1 MGLKSDLQTLKT
13 FSDNPYDAKYRPKK
27 EMIKL
32 YIRLQVWLILL
43 LGFSAQVYIIVTGP
57 LSIYWIVIYWR
68 SREYWKDLG
77 WKMRYYYLPTIPVF
91 LFGMYLC
98 IQQYFILGIEW
109 FVNRY
114 MFYI

>member
-1 MGLKSDLQTLKT
+1 MGLKRDLQTLKT

-32 YIRLQVWLILL
+32 FIFLEISLLLL

-57 LSIYWIVIYWR
+57 LSIYWIVIFWR

-77 WKMRYYYLPTIPVF
+77 WKMRYYYLPTLAVF
-91 LFGMYLC
+91 ILGLYLC
-98 IQQYFILGIEW
+98 IQQCFIKGIEW
-109 FVNRY
+109 FVNKY

>member
-32 YIRLQVWLILL
+32 YIRLQVWLLLL

-57 LSIYWIVIYWR
+57 LSIYWIVFYWR

-77 WKMRYYYLPTIPVF
+77 WKMRYYYLPTLVTLIIG
-91 LFGMYLC
+91 LFIC

-109 FVNRY
+109 FVNKY